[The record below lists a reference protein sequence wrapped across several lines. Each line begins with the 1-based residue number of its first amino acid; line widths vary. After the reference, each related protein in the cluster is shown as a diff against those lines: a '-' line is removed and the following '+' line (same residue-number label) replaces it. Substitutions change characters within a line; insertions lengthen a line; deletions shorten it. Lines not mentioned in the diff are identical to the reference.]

1 MVLYKCKPCKFE
13 SKRKLDYQKHIVTN
27 KHLKNTLICF
37 RCAKQYK
44 VQKYY
49 KDHID
54 TMACV
59 AKISQLN
66 SVVDTIQTQQ
76 TQAPQTIII
85 NHFNHN
91 NVNNNVSNINNQ
103 NINNITNNDNT
114 INNNLF
120 YLDPRTM
127 KGDLY
132 KQACILMSPNTK
144 ELMHDDNIKH
154 CRNLIATKII
164 SDFQALDVLDS
175 VSYTEK
181 DALLLEDSSTR
192 YATQS
197 KYKPITKS
205 VNSLRSVGIDL
216 IPWCEMCNAQSPKVW
231 FNPSL
236 LTDED
241 LSLMPT
247 LDADREY
254 NNRQIDAYVVKVIAK
269 AIVDTYLSRDNPRG
283 QSVFCET
290 RLDIFYKD
298 SRNGMPLNYLTRL
311 TTETMDL
318 LLTEIFTV
326 NSIIFKHLNEYHVK
340 SKCVNID
347 YMFIYNTISDAF
359 YDIVGPELLEADA

>member
-1 MVLYKCKPCKFE
+1 MTVYRCKVCKYETTRKFNYEKHVL
-13 SKRKLDYQKHIVTN
+13 TN
-27 KHLKNTLICF
+27 KHLKNKLICF
-37 RCAKQYK
+37 KCAKQYNSQYAYNVHMQSK
-44 VQKYY
+44 TCTNPDVQAEAEARAAAEAQSEAAQ
-49 KDHID
+49 D
-54 TMACV
+54 
-59 AKISQLN
+59 
-66 SVVDTIQTQQ
+66 QQ
-76 TQAPQTIII
+76 PQAPQTIII
-85 NHFNHN
+85 N
-91 NVNNNVSNINNQ
+91 NIN

-175 VSYTEK
+175 VSYTAE

-241 LSLMPT
+241 LSLMHT

-359 YDIVGPELLEADA
+359 YDIVGPELLEAAA